1 MENLHDRIIR
11 YMTNPYYWNEDDF
24 ELYNKLNISLPM
36 IGPER
41 KKWNEF
47 YNNIK
52 KKLINS

>member
-52 KKLINS
+52 NKLINS